1 MKNIFLYFCIS
12 LTFIIFPGCCKETI
26 YRNLYE
32 GIRTQDE
39 LKIQSIESRQEGAP
53 KSYDQYKIER
63 QERLKEESG
72 EYNR

>member
-1 MKNIFLYFCIS
+1 MKNMFLCFCLSI
-12 LTFIIFPGCCKETI
+12 TCFIFPGCCKETI

-39 LKIQSIESRQEGAP
+39 LKSQSIESRQERSP

-63 QERLKEESG
+63 QERLKDESG
-72 EYNR
+72 E